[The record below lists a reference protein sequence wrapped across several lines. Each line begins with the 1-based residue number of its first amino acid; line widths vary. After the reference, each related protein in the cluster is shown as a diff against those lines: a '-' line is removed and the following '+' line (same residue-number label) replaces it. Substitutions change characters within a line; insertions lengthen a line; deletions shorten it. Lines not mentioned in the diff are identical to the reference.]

1 MPPLD
6 AATAHRE
13 NNARDSMGRIFA
25 PAGWGSEIGVLG
37 RNDADHRDFPM
48 RLVKT
53 DQKADTAFMLKA
65 RAASVGRGEAGY
77 MGEVKL
83 EQKDLDYI
91 MDKAAI
97 IEDLKFEKFLV
108 DSLPNKTY
116 TDVYHRQNVLG
127 KQRTEE
133 QIGVFK
139 EKISMIQELGIY
151 AITGI
156 WDRRGYELLYNAMT
170 GRFIIPPGF
179 DKLLKGPTDEKG
191 NENTRNIVPGMYS
204 YPRYTDSEKT
214 SKYTIATENSRALAS
229 VAIPGFST
237 TKAFNDIWEGPSSE
251 EGIWGGDLQ
260 PHLPVWEKTK
270 LWGSDL
276 PSMTR
281 ERPGILSRK
290 EAS

>member
-13 NNARDSMGRIFA
+13 NNARDSIGRIFA

-37 RNDADHRDFPM
+37 RNDDEHRDFPM
-48 RLVKT
+48 RLIKT
-53 DQKADTAFMLKA
+53 DQRADTAHMLKA
-65 RAASVGRGEAGY
+65 RAANVQRGQDGY

-83 EQKDLDYI
+83 EQRDLDYI

-97 IEDLKFEKFLV
+97 VEDLKFEKFLV

-170 GRFIIPPGF
+170 GRFIIPKGF
-179 DKLLKGPTDEKG
+179 DKLLLGPEDSAG
-191 NENTRNIVPGMYS
+191 NVSPNIIPGMYS
-204 YPRYTDSEKT
+204 YPRYTDSTVTKN
-214 SKYTIATENSRALAS
+214 YAIAKENSRALAS
-229 VAIPGFST
+229 VKIPGFDSEDKF
-237 TKAFNDIWEGPSSE
+237 TKMWESGDEQIWNS
-251 EGIWGGDLQ
+251 LQ
-260 PHLPVWEKTK
+260 PTLPAWDSKA
-270 LWGSDL
+270 LWGTPL
-276 PSMTR
+276 PALTKSY
-281 ERPGILSRK
+281 PGSAK
-290 EAS
+290 PKAPA